1 MTLTDLL
8 YGPWALRL
16 DVLTEMQRVYELHAE
31 GVAVDVKALEARLG
45 NSPLNSSQSA
55 GDYEVRNGVAVLPI
69 TGVLAPKANLMTMIC
84 GGTSMQMALATLQ
97 TAMAD
102 RKVQSIL
109 SYVDSPGGNVIG
121 PPEYA
126 QALYEAS
133 KVKPVVTLCDGT
145 MASAGM
151 WVGAA
156 ANQVF
161 VTSSTAM
168 VGNVGVVGRHVDKS
182 AANKASGVVE
192 TEITAG
198 KYKRIASANAP
209 LSKEGRAYLQAQVDY
224 IYGVFVD
231 ALAMFRGVSAQ
242 TVLDHMAEG
251 RDFVGQQAIDAGL
264 VDGIMGMDALVADM
278 SSNPSRYAKRSKA
291 KPKAVAM
298 SAPPDGGTAPDNN
311 SSQASASDGAL
322 FSSTSNFDE
331 ETAMSAN
338 APTATATPI
347 TREAFERDQPAL
359 FAALQQEFTA
369 AGVATGAAAERERIQ
384 AVRALALPGHE
395 ALVEQLAFDGKTMPG
410 EAAIAVTQ
418 AQRTALAAQ
427 ARAHFADAPP
437 AAATSAVDATGTGAK
452 DKNAQVLE
460 AKAYAAEHSV
470 DFVTAMKKL
479 GFAS

>member
-8 YGPWALRL
+8 YGPWALRV
-16 DVLTEMQRVYELHAE
+16 DVLTEMQRVYELHAQ
-31 GVAVDVKALEARLG
+31 GVAVDLKALEARLG
-45 NSPLNSSQSA
+45 TSPMGSSNQ

-84 GGTSMQMALATLQ
+84 GGTSMQMALATLNQ
-97 TAMAD
+97 AMAD
-102 RKVQSIL
+102 RKVESIL

-133 KVKPVVTLCDGT
+133 KTKPVVTLCDGT

-161 VTSSTAM
+161 ITSSTAM
-168 VGNVGVVGRHVDKS
+168 VGNVGVVGRHVDRS

-278 SSNPSRYAKRSKA
+278 AGNPARYAKRSKA

-298 SAPPDGGTAPDNN
+298 PAPPDGGKATEK
-311 SSQASASDGAL
+311 SSPPSASTEAL

-331 ETAMSAN
+331 ETAMSDN

-369 AGVATGAAAERERIQ
+369 LGAATGAAAERDRIQ
-384 AVRALALPGHE
+384 AVRALVLPGHE
-395 ALVEQLAFDGKTMPG
+395 ALVEKLAFDGKTTPG

-418 AQRTALAAQ
+418 AQRQALAAQ
-427 ARAHFADAPP
+427 AQAHFADAPP
-437 AAATSAVDATGTGAK
+437 AAATSAVDATSNGGK
-452 DKNAQVLE
+452 DKSTQVQE
-460 AKAYAAEHSV
+460 AKAYAAEHNV